1 MDSTSSDVS
10 PTKSQTKAGDKM
22 TETDVNNLLCTL
34 GR

>member
-10 PTKSQTKAGDKM
+10 PTKSQTNAGDKM
-22 TETDVNNLLCTL
+22 TETYVNNLLCTT